1 LKNTR
6 SRALRHAVAYLA
18 VFAALTV
25 PAAAAE
31 EVNVYTYR
39 EPALIKP
46 LFDAF
51 TKSSGVKVNIL
62 FASQGLEQRIAA
74 EGANS
79 PADLLLTT
87 DISRLLQAGEL
98 GITQPVKS
106 PVLEAAIPASYRDPE
121 GRWFGVSARGRVVY
135 ASKDRVTQDSMT
147 YENLADPKWRGKI
160 CSRSGQHIYNNAL
173 IAAVI
178 AHNGEDQAAGW
189 LAGVKANLARKP
201 SGGDRE
207 VARDIAAGQCDI
219 GLGNTYY
226 VALMLNREADRK
238 PWAEAIKV
246 IMPTF
251 DGGGTHVN
259 VSGFVVAKN
268 APNRANAVRLGEWLV
283 SEEAQGLYAAINYEY
298 PVRPG
303 VALNPT
309 VASFGPIAPDTLPLV
324 EIAKHRRTAGILVD
338 KVGFDN

>member
-1 LKNTR
+1 MTNPR
-6 SRALRHAVAYLA
+6 FRALDRAIVLLTM
-18 VFAALTV
+18 FAAWTV
-25 PAAAAE
+25 PASASDL
-31 EVNVYTYR
+31 VNVYTYR

-51 TKSSGVKVNIL
+51 TKSSGVKVNVL

-87 DISRLLQAGEL
+87 DISRLLQAGDL
-98 GITQPVKS
+98 GIAQPVRS
-106 PVLEAAIPASYRDPE
+106 EVLEQAIPASYRDPE

-135 ASKDRVTQDSMT
+135 ASRERVTQDTIT
-147 YENLADPKWRGKI
+147 YEDLADPKWRGRI
-160 CSRSGQHIYNNAL
+160 CTRSGQHIYNNAL
-173 IAAVI
+173 IAAVV
-178 AHNGEDQAAGW
+178 AHDGEAEAAEW
-189 LAGVKANLARKP
+189 LAGVKSNLARKP

-226 VALMLNREADRK
+226 VALMLNREAERK
-238 PWAEAIKV
+238 PWADAMKV

-251 DGGGTHVN
+251 RSGGTHVN
-259 VSGFVVAKN
+259 ISGFVVAKN
-268 APNRANAVRLGEWLV
+268 APNRANAVKLGEWLV

-298 PVRPG
+298 PVRFG
-303 VALNPT
+303 VALDPT
-309 VASFGPIAPDTLPLV
+309 LASFGPIEADPLPLA
-324 EIAKHRRTAGILVD
+324 EIAKHRRAASILVD